1 MDNSTKIFVGA
12 LCVGGVLIL
21 LSQRQKLRKKFFQAT
36 PNISKPVNN
45 SVIAPINSVIA
56 PINKQIIDDFIEKH
70 NHPNDGYMFGA
81 LKQAKNYLRSKGL
94 HQVPPNV
101 QYNTPALLHY
111 VVQIGANP
119 ADLINSP
126 DSGVR

>member
-1 MDNSTKIFVGA
+1 MDNSTKIFVGV

-21 LSQRQKLRKKFFQAT
+21 LSQRQKLKQKFSQAT

-45 SVIAPINSVIA
+45 PVIVAPS
-56 PINKQIIDDFIEKH
+56 NKQIIDDFIEKH
-70 NHPNDGYMFGA
+70 NHPNDPYWFGA
-81 LKQAKNYLRSKGL
+81 IKQSKNFLRAKGL
-94 HQVPPNV
+94 HQVPANV
-101 QYNTPALLHY
+101 QYDDAALFHY

-126 DSGVR
+126 DSGIR